1 MYAVE
6 GLRPLQPS
14 SGGLSMKSPAPF
26 DAAAR
31 SALLDFNGEAV
42 VYCRGIANGDAQEY
56 AMDYARALRSR
67 AKGIESTAA
76 RFSAHLFEPDR
87 NLIKGTLDQMYR
99 KYFAA

>member
-1 MYAVE
+1 
-6 GLRPLQPS
+6 
-14 SGGLSMKSPAPF
+14 MKSPAPF

-76 RFSAHLFEPDR
+76 GLSAYLFEADV
-87 NLIKGTLDQMYR
+87 NLMKGRLDQMFR